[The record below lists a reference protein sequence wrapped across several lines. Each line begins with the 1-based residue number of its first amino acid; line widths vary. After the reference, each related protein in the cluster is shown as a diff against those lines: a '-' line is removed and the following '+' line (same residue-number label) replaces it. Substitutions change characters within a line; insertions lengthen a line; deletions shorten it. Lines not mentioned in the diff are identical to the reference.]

1 VGGLERFLG
10 DRHGGVF
17 RVSNVSVSSAGAR
30 RRNVSFDAE
39 RTGSGGGVG
48 GGGSAGAGSGSA
60 GGSGGTTNGGS
71 SGGAGSGSTGSGT
84 AGSSGGT
91 TNGGSAGGGDGSGG
105 GGVLSLVATILPTA
119 AIELNPIT
127 AEAGVRRLAA
137 AHGVPVPRVHDVC
150 TDAAYVGGP
159 FFLSE
164 RVAGESV
171 PRRVLRL
178 VRAEGI
184 GERVAGQLGEALARL
199 HAIDPALAPDDLNDD
214 PSEHPAASAL
224 ALADAAVARLPRP
237 RPALALALRW
247 LEQALPAPPPRR
259 TILHTDARNGNLLV
273 SAAGLEAVL
282 DWEGA
287 VRHGDPMQD
296 LAWPALRMW
305 RFREDDR
312 EIGGFAPLAPF
323 VAGYEAAG
331 GTFDEERFRWWKVLG
346 TLRWALGLADQAAS
360 HLDGRFRSI
369 VMAASGRRVPEL
381 EWDLLM
387 LIRPPG

>member
-1 VGGLERFLG
+1 
-10 DRHGGVF
+10 
-17 RVSNVSVSSAGAR
+17 VSNLRSSSAGAR
-30 RRNVSFDAE
+30 RDNVAFDAASD
-39 RTGSGGGVG
+39 TGRS
-48 GGGSAGAGSGSA
+48 
-60 GGSGGTTNGGS
+60 
-71 SGGAGSGSTGSGT
+71 
-84 AGSSGGT
+84 
-91 TNGGSAGGGDGSGG
+91 
-105 GGVLSLVATILPTA
+105 LSLVATILPTA
-119 AIELNPIT
+119 AIEINPLT

-137 AHGVPVPRVHDVC
+137 AHGVPVPHVHEVC
-150 TDAAYVGGP
+150 TDPSYVGGP
-159 FFLSE
+159 FFLSD

-199 HAIDPALAPDDLNDD
+199 HAVDPALAPEDLNDD
-214 PSEHPAASAL
+214 PSPHPAAAAL
-224 ALADAAVARLPRP
+224 AQADAAVAGLPRP

-247 LEQALPAPPPRR
+247 LERSLPAPPPRR
-259 TILHTDARNGNLLV
+259 TILHTDARNGNLIV
-273 SAAGLEAVL
+273 SAAGLEALL

-312 EIGGFAPLAPF
+312 EIGGFASRRHL
-323 VAGYEAAG
+323 VAGYERAG
-331 GTFDEERFRWWKVLG
+331 GTFDEERFEWWKVLG
-346 TLRWALGLADQAAS
+346 TLGWALGLASQAAA

-387 LIRPPG
+387 LVRPPR